1 MVIPILERIN
11 ELSKMEK
18 ENGLT
23 KEQRQEQT
31 RLRKE
36 YLEIFR
42 GSVNDLLLNSTI
54 VDPLGDDVTPEKLR
68 AKQNEIAQNKDN
80 ESL

>member
-23 KEQRQEQT
+23 EEQRQEQT

-36 YLEIFR
+36 YLGIFR

>member
-23 KEQRQEQT
+23 EEQRQEQA

-36 YLEIFR
+36 YLGIFR

-68 AKQNEIAQNKDN
+68 AKQNEIAKKRDEN
-80 ESL
+80 

>member
-1 MVIPILERIN
+1 MVIPSLERIN
-11 ELSKMEK
+11 ELSKKEK
-18 ENGLT
+18 EHGLT
-23 KEQRQEQT
+23 EAEKEEQA

-36 YLEIFR
+36 YLRTFR

-68 AKQNEIAQNKDN
+68 AKQNEIAKEKN
-80 ESL
+80 E